1 MKYLYEVNE
10 EPFLT
15 NISTY
20 AVKTFLNNIR
30 TKEKQNICEWVENT
44 VDLSF
49 DQTSSASGL
58 IKLYPYQREV
68 LEAMDDP
75 SITDVTLEAGQRLGK
90 SQCWKL
96 ALLKHIHD
104 GGTSGVI
111 VYPSLELGERTNRD
125 TLQPLLK
132 TLPEVAQ
139 DLSIKTNI
147 LKTSYHIPS
156 CNSIIYFVGG
166 GSQVIS
172 YTANFAVLDES
183 DFVELRNSDAE
194 DAQMSQ
200 TRALRLRMQTFSE
213 KKFIVC
219 SSPTLYGGVVHT
231 SWKKGSM
238 GTWHLKCLH
247 CGAFSPANKLAFFT
261 DGGWAGLQWQKDDSG
276 DVIESSIRWICPI
289 CGHEHIEADAEEM
302 NRQGKYIHQKPN
314 TNHKSFQ
321 VGALAQPLFWRWR
334 EIAQA
339 QEDATGGDGDA
350 KKYLSNTI
358 LGMPYKHVR
367 EGDTS
372 ITIEQ
377 QNEARK
383 VEYPAD
389 LAQKLA
395 VVVAG
400 IDRQSSDLE
409 GRYFC
414 SVVRGFCDDGSSY
427 LLSAGFDDDM
437 EAVKKRISNTY
448 YGHTV
453 KVAMIDNGG
462 FTTQDT
468 DPFVYQICR
477 NLYYYKGTSNNQLGE
492 EDFKLATSTKRMF
505 LANATKYQVRLLEL
519 LYTSGKMGW
528 YLPIDVDNDYFKQLC
543 AVKPASSSMKDGKN
557 VEFQNWCSTHD
568 ARRDFFD
575 SEKMLLVA
583 LDVACKYIPANG
595 FALGHKPKFYVE
607 KELKRLARIN
617 HKQQ

>member
-1 MKYLYEVNE
+1 MKYLFQVDES
-10 EPFLT
+10 PFIQ
-15 NISTY
+15 NICAY
-20 AVKTFLNNIR
+20 AVRTFLNNIR
-30 TKEKQNICEWVENT
+30 IKEKENICDWVEST

-49 DQTSSASGL
+49 DQTASASGL

-75 SITDVTLEAGQRLGK
+75 AITDITLEAGQRLGK

-104 GGTSGVI
+104 GGTSGVV

-139 DLSIKTNI
+139 DLAIKSNI

-200 TRALRLRMQTFSE
+200 TRALRLRMQTFAE

-231 SWKKGSM
+231 NWKRGSM
-238 GTWHLKCLH
+238 GTWHLRCLH
-247 CGAFSPANKLAFFT
+247 CQNLSPANKLSFFV
-261 DGGWAGLQWQKDDSG
+261 DGQKWAGLQWRKDDNG
-276 DVIESSIRWICPI
+276 DIIEDSIRWICPV
-289 CGHEHIEADAEEM
+289 CGHEHIEADATAM
-302 NRQGKYIHQKPN
+302 NQQGQYIHQKPN
-314 TNHKSFQ
+314 TSHKSFQ
-321 VGALAQPLFWRWR
+321 VGALAQPLFWKWK

-339 QEDATGGDGDA
+339 QEDASDGDADA
-350 KKYLSNTI
+350 KKYLANTI

-383 VEYPAD
+383 IEYPQD
-389 LAQKLA
+389 LASKLA

-400 IDRQSSDLE
+400 IDRQASDLE

-414 SVVRGFCDDGSSY
+414 SVVRGFCDDGTSY
-427 LLSAGFDDDM
+427 LLSAGFDNSM
-437 EAVKKRISNTY
+437 EEVKTRISATY
-448 YGHTV
+448 YGQQV
-453 KVAMIDNGG
+453 KVAVIDNGG

-468 DPFVYQICR
+468 DPYIYQICR
-477 NLYYYKGTSNNQLGE
+477 NLYYYKGTSNNQLQD
-492 EDFKLATSTKRMF
+492 EDFKLATGTKRMF

-519 LYTSGKMGW
+519 LYTSGKQGW
-528 YLPIDVDNDYFKQLC
+528 FLPLDVDNEYFKQLC
-543 AVKPASSSMKDGKN
+543 NVKPSTAMKDGRN

-583 LDVACKYIPANG
+583 LDVACKYVPANG

-607 KELKRLARIN
+607 KELKRLARLKP
-617 HKQQ
+617 KQA